1 MRGSMDA
8 KYPKL
13 ANRFSFPKL
22 CFIHCSRRRSERSC
36 VIFVILTEIE
46 ESFPTIVRDF
56 PTKLD
61 MTGLISTHKTDIK
74 SMHLDELRRIAQP
87 SYRAGQI
94 TNWLYQKRVSSF
106 SEMTNLPQILR
117 QQLTDNFSFGKID
130 VLRVLGSKD
139 TTRKFLFRLSD
150 NNLIE
155 SVLIPASPA
164 LYGSPSDRR
173 TICLSTQVG
182 CAYGCKFCASGL
194 NGWKRNLRGDEIVN
208 QIMAVEAATGERI
221 DNIVFMGMGEPLANY
236 DNLMRA
242 IQIINAPWG
251 IGIGARH
258 ITISTSGLVPQI
270 RQLADQPLQIRLAVS
285 LHGAS
290 DDVRSR
296 IMPVNRKYNLS
307 ALLQVCRYFTSR
319 KKQRITFEYILI
331 AQVNDSEEQA
341 RQLAKHARDL
351 EAKINL
357 IPYNTVDGLDWR
369 QPSPKRQKEFLAI
382 LRAAGVRA
390 TLRRE
395 KGDDIAAACGQLRL
409 QTERDLAPPLL
420 KSSG

>member
-1 MRGSMDA
+1 MTAS
-8 KYPKL
+8 PK
-13 ANRFSFPKL
+13 SD
-22 CFIHCSRRRSERSC
+22 IRS
-36 VIFVILTEIE
+36 LQ
-46 ESFPTIVRDF
+46 
-56 PTKLD
+56 
-61 MTGLISTHKTDIK
+61 
-74 SMHLDELRRIAQP
+74 LDELRSVAQP
-87 SYRAGQI
+87 SYRARQI
-94 TNWLYQKRVSSF
+94 TDWLYKKRVNSF
-106 SEMTNLPQILR
+106 AEMTDLPQVLR
-117 QQLTDNFSFGKID
+117 AKLADDFSFDRIE
-130 VLRVLGSKD
+130 VVRVLGSAD

-150 NNLIE
+150 GNLIE

-194 NGWKRNLRGDEIVN
+194 DGWKRNLRPNEIVN
-208 QIMAVEAATGERI
+208 QIIAVERENEERI

-236 DNLMRA
+236 NNVMGA

-270 RQLADQPLQIRLAVS
+270 RKLAQQPLQIRLAVS
-285 LHGAS
+285 LHGAT
-290 DDVRSR
+290 DDVRSG

-307 ALLQVCRYFTSR
+307 ALLEACRYFTSR

-331 AQVNDSEEQA
+331 AEVNDSDKQA
-341 RQLAKHARDL
+341 RELAKHAHALD
-351 EAKINL
+351 AKLNL
-357 IPYNTVDGLDWR
+357 IPYNNVEGLDWVR
-369 QPSPKRQKEFLAI
+369 PSPGRQKRFLAV

-409 QTERDLAPPLL
+409 QTERAVV
-420 KSSG
+420 SA